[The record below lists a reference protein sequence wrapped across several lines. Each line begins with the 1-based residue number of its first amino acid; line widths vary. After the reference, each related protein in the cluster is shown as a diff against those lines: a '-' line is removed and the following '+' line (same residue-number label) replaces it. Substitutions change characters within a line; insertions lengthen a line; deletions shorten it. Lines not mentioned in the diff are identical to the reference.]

1 VKSTYEPV
9 ARARPTAPHVTR
21 RQLEILRLIADGH
34 NDHQI
39 GERLNISH
47 HTVRLHNSAMY
58 AALEATGR
66 AHAVAIAYRTGLLNT
81 DARSAQRRTDGTST
95 HPGRPNPAE
104 TATAP
109 QETR

>member
-1 VKSTYEPV
+1 VKSTYDPI
-9 ARARPTAPHVTR
+9 APARPAAPHVTR

-39 GERLNISH
+39 GERLQISH

-66 AHAVAIAYRTGLLNT
+66 AHARGDRLPHRPTQIDRRWPIVA
-81 DARSAQRRTDGTST
+81 RR
-95 HPGRPNPAE
+95 
-104 TATAP
+104 
-109 QETR
+109 

>member
-1 VKSTYEPV
+1 VKSTYDPI
-9 ARARPTAPHVTR
+9 ALARPATPHVTR

-39 GERLNISH
+39 GERLHISH

-66 AHAVAIAYRTGLLNT
+66 AHAVAIAYRTGLLDT
-81 DARSAQRRTDGTST
+81 
-95 HPGRPNPAE
+95 E
-104 TATAP
+104 VP
-109 QETR
+109 Q